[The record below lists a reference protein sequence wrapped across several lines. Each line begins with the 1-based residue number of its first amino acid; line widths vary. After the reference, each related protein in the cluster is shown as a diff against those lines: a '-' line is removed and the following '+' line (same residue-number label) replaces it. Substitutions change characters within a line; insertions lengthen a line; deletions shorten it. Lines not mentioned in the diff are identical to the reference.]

1 MYDKSYKA
9 FLLGFST
16 LDMLFIGASE
26 IENFASFP
34 DLCETPEHFL
44 WSQSEI
50 EIPRINQ
57 TLAKFD
63 EIGTFYFPTSQKI
76 LWLLTKLSL
85 KNVLH
90 LFRKLAKYPF
100 SEI

>member
-1 MYDKSYKA
+1 MPKYVDTTFMYDKSYKA

-50 EIPRINQ
+50 EMPRFNQ
-57 TLAKFD
+57 NMTKFD
-63 EIGTFYFPTSQKI
+63 EIGTFHFLTNFTKNAVASQKV
-76 LWLLTKLSL
+76 KSQKPVASL
-85 KNVLH
+85 
-90 LFRKLAKYPF
+90 
-100 SEI
+100 